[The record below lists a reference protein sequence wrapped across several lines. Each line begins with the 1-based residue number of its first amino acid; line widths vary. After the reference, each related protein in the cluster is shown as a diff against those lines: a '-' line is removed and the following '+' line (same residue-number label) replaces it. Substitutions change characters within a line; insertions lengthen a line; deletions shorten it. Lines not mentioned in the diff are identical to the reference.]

1 MKGLALI
8 ITNLCNMNCSFCLRG
23 KDKSS
28 IELKTVKKILTQIK
42 PLGYDNILLT
52 GGEAWMHPK
61 FYELVDLIVKEGFG
75 FTVVSNAKNY
85 EKYLLLLKYGEKFNW
100 ITFSL
105 DGGEKTHDSFRG
117 RGSYQKVLSAI
128 KEFSSKIPV
137 KITMCLNKSN
147 LREIPEVIKAA
158 ELNGAKQIN
167 FTSVIP
173 TGTNNAL
180 VLSDIEKQNVLQTI
194 DSYRSQT
201 KLKIITL
208 SALRTLNGINFC
220 VALDMTDLAVNPKGQ
235 LSFCC
240 DIIGNGAVLGD
251 LKKEKF
257 EKLLEK
263 ALQVSIFLRKKRT
276 ECIMKNKKFEGFN
289 TCYFCNKFL
298 KKYQK

>member
-1 MKGLALI
+1 MKGLAFI

-28 IELKTVKKILTQIK
+28 IDLRTVKKIFKEIK

-61 FYELVDLIVKEGFG
+61 FYDLVDLIVKEGFG

-85 EKYLLLLKYGEKFNW
+85 EKYTPLLKYTGKFNW

-117 RGSYQKVLSAI
+117 RGSYQKVLQATR
-128 KEFSSKIPV
+128 EFSTKIPV
-137 KITMCLNKSN
+137 RITMCLNKLN
-147 LREIPEVIKAA
+147 VREIPEVIKAC
-158 ELNGAKQIN
+158 ELNGAQQLN

-173 TGTNNAL
+173 TKTNMSL
-180 VLSDIEKQNVLQTI
+180 VLSDTEKVLAMKTI
-194 DSYRSQT
+194 NELRKQT

-208 SALRTLNGINFC
+208 SALRTLDGINFC
-220 VALDMTDLAVNPKGQ
+220 VALEMTDLAVNPKGQ

-240 DIIGNGAVLGD
+240 DITGNGAVLGD

-257 EKLLEK
+257 EKLLQN
-263 ALQVSIFLRKKRT
+263 ALKVSIFLKKKRA
-276 ECIMKNKKFEGFN
+276 ECIQKNKRFEGFN

-298 KKYQK
+298 EKYKK